1 MAEATFNDVIK
12 SQRAYGEIQFDTTRD
27 TNVLLKQLIKKFEP
41 FKKSLANKF
50 DEQFSNEYEKEGE
63 KIVRTSQSI
72 KDGMSDNFKELFGTM
87 GGAQMRDAFKKV
99 GAGFGILRGTLQ
111 SAGLVG
117 SKAFSGL
124 EKGMSFFGKASSKV
138 SEKVGQSKIGTKVGG
153 FVKTK
158 ASNLKSFMDKDLGYG
173 ADGRVLTK
181 SGKLDRRVAGQ
192 RNQDMKGFL
201 LKNKAV
207 RGRQGTLAKQK
218 VLKGGQLGLK
228 GLTKLTKLITVP
240 LKGISKFVKFLVNV
254 GKTRFLL
261 LAAVIGGIA
270 FGIWKLKD
278 AITQSMDYLGMKFA
292 NMGDKFMMAF
302 SGEEKDRVLQDKINN
317 RTIDYRM
324 KYDDAFRAAAEDLA
338 AQAESGEAIDVSQL
352 STVMDITNKEMVNKL
367 LDKLGLEETQQKLVT
382 QKIGE
387 VQTSLVVAVED
398 GAFDDLVATTTE
410 TVKDNAF
417 EKTDKN
423 YYSMEDLEKI
433 AGANGI
439 DLSGEAIANMLD
451 MKNDDDGQGV
461 LSNKWST
468 QCTYG
473 HARQCN
479 L

>member
-1 MAEATFNDVIK
+1 
-12 SQRAYGEIQFDTTRD
+12 
-27 TNVLLKQLIKKFEP
+27 
-41 FKKSLANKF
+41 
-50 DEQFSNEYEKEGE
+50 
-63 KIVRTSQSI
+63 
-72 KDGMSDNFKELFGTM
+72 MSDNFKELFGTM
-87 GGAQMRDAFKKV
+87 GGSQMKDAFNKV
-99 GAGFGILRGTLQ
+99 TAGFGILKGTLLGI
-111 SAGLVG
+111 GLVG
-117 SKAFSGL
+117 GKAFSGL

-138 SEKVGQSKIGTKVGG
+138 SEKVGQTKVGTKVGG
-153 FVKTK
+153 FVKNK

-173 ADGRVLTK
+173 LTGR
-181 SGKLDRRVAGQ
+181 
-192 RNQDMKGFL
+192 
-201 LKNKAV
+201 LKNKDGSKRTFAKNDPRISKKAV
-207 RGRQGTLAKQK
+207 RGRQGARA
-218 VLKGGQLGLK
+218 GQLGLK

-451 MKNDDDGQGV
+451 MKNDDDGQGFYQTSGR
-461 LSNKWST
+461 LSVPMVT
-468 QCTYG
+468 P
-473 HARQCN
+473 RQCN